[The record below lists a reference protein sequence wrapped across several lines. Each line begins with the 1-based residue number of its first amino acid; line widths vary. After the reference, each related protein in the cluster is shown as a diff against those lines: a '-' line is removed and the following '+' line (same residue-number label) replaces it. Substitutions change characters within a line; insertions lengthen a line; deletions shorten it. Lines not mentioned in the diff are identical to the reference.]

1 MVRIAVCQAAF
12 EAVAAMPFGRVVYEP
27 GLNAKGERL
36 IWVELLALNK
46 LDALRALSDSYSDVI
61 LRLVE
66 REA

>member
-12 EAVAAMPFGRVVYEP
+12 EAVAAMLLGRVVYEP

-36 IWVELLALNK
+36 ALNK
-46 LDALRALSDSYSDVI
+46 LDALRALSESYSDVI